1 MANVA
6 CNCLASIEKVKV
18 GGIDIARLDIEATAA
33 LMVRAAREHARGARP
48 LNLTSANGEVVARY
62 RSNADFAKLI
72 DDADLI
78 SADGQ
83 PLVFASKWFGSAA
96 LPERVATTDL
106 YDHVAE
112 RAEREGVSF
121 YLFGASE
128 EVNRKTFQMTRRRY
142 PNLRVAGR
150 SHGYLTG
157 AELEAKIDE
166 IDALAPDIL
175 WLAMGVPTEQRFVE
189 RWGERLKNVGLI
201 KTSGGLFDFL
211 SGIKPR
217 APRVLQKCGLE
228 WAFRIA
234 VEPRRLL
241 WRYLMTNPLA
251 IVQLVRAT
259 A

>member
-1 MANVA
+1 MVDVA
-6 CNCLASIEKVKV
+6 HDCLASVEKVKV
-18 GGIDIARLDIEATAA
+18 GGIGIARLDIDATAA
-33 LMVRAAREHARGARP
+33 VMVRAAREHARGKRP

-62 RSNADFAKLI
+62 RSNAAFAKLI
-72 DDADLI
+72 DDADLV

-106 YDHVAE
+106 YDRVAAFAE
-112 RAEREGVSF
+112 RDGVSF

-128 EVNRKTFQMTRRRY
+128 EVNRKTYEMTRQRY
-142 PNLRVAGR
+142 PKLKIAGH

-157 AELEAKIDE
+157 AALEAKIDE

-175 WLAMGVPTEQRFVE
+175 WLAMGVPAEQRFVE
-189 RWGERLKNVGLI
+189 RWSARLKNVGLV

-211 SGIKPR
+211 SGSKPR
-217 APRVLQKCGLE
+217 APKILQKLGLE